1 MTITNATGRR
11 QSPPT
16 RADRISTDERHLETM
31 EAIHRMAGGIAHDFN
46 SLLTAISGYAE
57 LAMEDLEAGRPVE
70 GHLAEI
76 RRTTRRAADLA
87 GQLLAFSRRHVLDP
101 KPTAVNELL
110 VGLEDLLRCLLGRRV
125 TLEVRPEGGLSPVF
139 ADRGQ
144 LERVLVNL
152 ALNARDAMPGG
163 GELVLRTAN
172 AEIVMGEPNP
182 GGAPAP
188 GRYVTVTVS
197 DTGMGIPAH
206 VLPRI
211 FEPFFTTK
219 EPGKGVGLGLATVAG
234 IVERSGGTIR
244 VDTAV
249 GRGST
254 FTIYLPA
261 CVLAADAVQAGPAAA

>member
-1 MTITNATGRR
+1 
-11 QSPPT
+11 QV
-16 RADRISTDERHLETM
+16 LE
-31 EAIHRMAGGIAHDFN
+31 
-46 SLLTAISGYAE
+46 LLVG
-57 LAMEDLEAGRPVE
+57 LEDLLRPP
-70 GHLAEI
+70 
-76 RRTTRRAADLA
+76 
-87 GQLLAFSRRHVLDP
+87 SRQRSRSSR
-101 KPTAVNELL
+101 PTAVNELL
-110 VGLEDLLRCLLGRRV
+110 VGLEDLLRCLLGGRV

-163 GELVLRTAN
+163 GELVFRTAN

-211 FEPFFTTK
+211 FEPFF
-219 EPGKGVGLGLATVAG
+219 
-234 IVERSGGTIR
+234 
-244 VDTAV
+244 
-249 GRGST
+249 
-254 FTIYLPA
+254 
-261 CVLAADAVQAGPAAA
+261 